1 MRWAVQDR
9 KGVRGSAA
17 AAPGSRIDGEWF
29 LRGEFPLGV
38 PGYGLRGVGSLGGSV
53 PLGSRICCLF
63 WCPVALRVACL
74 TYFLLRIRQAYWEVD
89 MGTYMYALR
98 LGVQFLAKDTGNY
111 APVNIF
117 VYFSDNSSTKDF
129 LSCLVIQLCKLRS
142 NVSFFLLTTICNTC
156 RD

>member
-1 MRWAVQDR
+1 MVRNSASGFGRSMRWGVQDR
-9 KGVRGSAA
+9 KGVRGTAA

-29 LRGEFPLGV
+29 CEANFRWGSWLWIERGWVFGRFGA
-38 PGYGLRGVGSLGGSV
+38 PGIEDPSIVAF
-53 PLGSRICCLF
+53 F

-74 TYFLLRIRQAYWEVD
+74 TYFLLDRPTEKW
-89 MGTYMYALR
+89 TYALR

-117 VYFSDNSSTKDF
+117 VYFSHNSSTKDL

-142 NVSFFLLTTICNTC
+142 NVSHG
-156 RD
+156 